1 MESVVVL
8 AVMSVV
14 VCLLCILASCL
25 TANKEQT
32 VTPPSGQGADHSNVG
47 LATTVIL
54 ISAGAGWGG
63 RWVWRRRR
71 WWWVWR
77 RRGLLIRDT
86 VIFFLLLF
94 C

>member
-63 RWVWRRRR
+63 AVG
-71 WWWVWR
+71 VEEEEVVV
-77 RRGLLIRDT
+77 GVEAEGAVDQGYIG
-86 VIFFLLLF
+86 
-94 C
+94 